1 MLTSAILK
9 KPMQTLLGH
18 VFATLS
24 LLGLSASSVA
34 IAQTNTTTPTTINV
48 TDSILTKNAQRLGVN
63 LGTQNFW
70 DSGLMMRNLAF
81 RNPGFEAETWQSIL
95 HCQFVTANSCTD
107 DNQYTYWPANFLAGA
122 TASFIVGPAAGTT
135 ATVTSSTAAN
145 IGSLG
150 VTIQMSGLSTAPS
163 VGDYIVVRMNVPGN
177 APAGWWT
184 WSTGGATFGTD
195 TTDLSPNTIGK
206 QAVSL
211 NASGAG
217 QGLTFSNFD
226 DGTGGRNFITL
237 SGSYTLSFRAKGI
250 GGGNQVQIT
259 FGRNL
264 FAGSSVNFFSK
275 TLNLTNSWQ
284 DYSYT
289 FQANDTTQPGTLA
302 LQFAL
307 YGSSMLLDDVSLSE
321 VAAPNNPTVYRNSVL
336 QTLQA
341 LQPGTIRYM
350 DGGRNWGS
358 SIDNLLTPD
367 FARLRAGYSNLGS
380 EQDDMAMGL
389 HDFLVLCQTVGAD
402 PWFTMPTGMTT
413 QEMSNLMD
421 YFGGS
426 TSTVY
431 GARRAALGQT
441 APWTTVFGTIHLE
454 FGNEVWN
461 TANPGASMTDAASYG
476 KRAGVIFST
485 AKASPSYSPKSFDF
499 IQDGFEA
506 VTYWTQTALANSNDY
521 DTVDVA
527 TYNFANFNDASSVE
541 NIFGPMLSEP
551 EWFNSN
557 STGATAQQASI
568 AATASRPAHLAVY
581 ETNMG
586 AIAGTT
592 TQAQNNSALPSLGA
606 GLAVAANM
614 LLAQRDLGVTVQ
626 NMFSLEG
633 YNTGFNSTA
642 SSPATT
648 SPIWGVTIDM
658 GGPTN
663 LRRPMFLSEEL
674 ANRAI
679 LPTMFATTQTGANP
693 TWNQAFTTN
702 DNFSLPNAHYI
713 QSFAYSDGTTQ
724 NLILL
729 NLSRT
734 SALPVNFA
742 GLNAPLGAAT
752 ISTLTAAAIDSTNES
767 QSNVAIT
774 STSATLAA
782 NTVLSLPAY
791 SMTVVSTAAPVV
803 PVMVYSVKVACAN
816 TALSPTQT
824 TSCTGTV
831 AGQGSYNAGV
841 TWSTNQGTV
850 SSTGAYTAPA
860 TLPASGNAVITA
872 TSVGDTT
879 KSGSYTLTL
888 APNTI
893 TSVAATCPATTI
905 AQGNNLTC
913 AATVKGTGGYSTALT
928 WSVSSGS
935 ITPTGILTVPTTGS
949 TLTVTATSV
958 QDPTK
963 SSKVTLAVT
972 PVLTMTQPTATV
984 TATTAT
990 VSWTINMPANSAVAY
1005 ALTPGGAG
1013 YSTPY
1018 NPSTTT
1024 SPSLTITG
1032 LQPSTTYYLSPYSF
1046 VNGQTAAKSLTIR
1059 TNSSNSTVAS
1069 VAVACPGG
1077 ALTGGSS
1084 TTCAATVAGTGSYAS
1099 TVNWTASVGT
1109 ITPGGVLTIPA
1120 STTATAVTVTAT
1132 STQDATK
1139 SASTVVSITPPST
1152 ITGVSVACAAT
1163 TVWASSTTNCASSV
1177 TGTNGFSSSV
1187 TWSASGGSIN
1197 SAGVLTVPATGAT
1210 VTVTATS
1217 TQDPTKS
1224 GSTTLTVTPALAI
1237 TGTPSI
1243 SVTSTTIT
1251 VSWAVN
1257 NAQAHNGLFYG
1268 TTPAMGGITN
1278 YDPNATASPS
1288 YTLTGL
1294 TPGTTYYLAALSFV
1308 GTQSVTKPLT
1318 ATTSP
1323 SAAVSSVSVRCPL
1336 LTLVAGNSAA
1346 CSAVVA
1352 GTGSY
1357 SSAVTWSTSAG
1368 TINPNGLLTTSSTIT
1383 SPTTA
1388 IVTATSTQDP
1398 TKSASATITIN
1409 PAPSITS
1416 VIPTCAAASIVPSAS
1431 TACTVAVA
1439 GTGSYSPAVTWS
1451 ASAGTIS
1458 PTGVLTA
1465 PAAEGT
1471 VTVTATSVQD
1481 PTKSAS
1487 TTVQVKQILAIV
1499 NPIISATSTTI
1510 VVSWTVTEV
1519 AVNGVRHDNG
1529 PGTAWTEIR
1538 NNTPSATPTFT
1549 LSGLTPGTTYNGVIY
1564 STNSSGTVSQSIT
1577 VTTPLN
1583 QPTNI
1588 KVK

>member
-1 MLTSAILK
+1 MLTSVLLK
-9 KPMQTLLGH
+9 KPLQTLLRH
-18 VFATLS
+18 VFVALP
-24 LLGLSASSVA
+24 LLGLSASSIA
-34 IAQTNTTTPTTINV
+34 IAQTDTTTPTTINV

-70 DSGLMMRNLAF
+70 DSGLIMRNLAF

-95 HCQFVTANSCTD
+95 HCQFVTATSCTD

-122 TASFIVGPAAGTT
+122 TASFIVGPATGST

-145 IGSLG
+145 IGVLG

-177 APAGWWT
+177 AIGGWWSWT
-184 WSTGGATFGTD
+184 TGGATIGTD

-206 QAVSL
+206 QALSL

-217 QGLTFSNFD
+217 QGLTVSNFD
-226 DGTGGRNFITL
+226 DGTGNRNFITL
-237 SGSYTLSFRAKGI
+237 TGAYTLSFRAKGT
-250 GGGNQVQIT
+250 GGANQVQIT

-264 FAGSSVNFFSK
+264 FSGSSVNSFSK
-275 TLNLTNSWQ
+275 TLNLTNTWQ

-307 YGSSMLLDDVSLSE
+307 YGSSMLLDDVALDE
-321 VAAPNNPTVYRNSVL
+321 VAAPNNPTVYRNAVV
-336 QTLQA
+336 QTLET
-341 LQPGTIRYM
+341 LHPGTIRYM

-358 SIDNLLTPD
+358 SIDNLLAPD
-367 FARLRAGYSNLGS
+367 FARQRAGYINISS
-380 EQDDMAMGL
+380 EQDDIAMGL
-389 HDFLVLCQTVGAD
+389 HDFLTLCQTVGAD

-431 GARRAALGQT
+431 GAKRAALGQT
-441 APWTTVFGTIHLE
+441 APWTSVFGTIHLE

-476 KRAGVIFST
+476 KRAGVIFTT

-506 VTYWTQTALANSNDY
+506 VPPWTQTALANSTNY
-521 DTVDVA
+521 DSVDVA
-527 TYNFANFNDASSVE
+527 TYNFGAFNDASSIE
-541 NIFGPMLSEP
+541 NTFGPMLSEP
-551 EWFNSN
+551 EWLNSN
-557 STGATAQQASI
+557 AGGATAQQAAI
-568 AATASRPAHLAVY
+568 AASATRPAHLAVY

-586 AIAGTT
+586 TISGAT
-592 TQAQNNSALPSLGA
+592 TQAQNNADLPSLGA

-626 NMFSLEG
+626 NMFSLNG
-633 YNTGFNSTA
+633 YNTYFSSTA

-648 SPIWGVTIDM
+648 SPIWGVTVDM

-663 LRRPMFLSEEL
+663 LRRPMYLSEEL
-674 ANRAI
+674 ANTAI
-679 LPTMFATTQTGANP
+679 LPTMFATSQTGANP

-702 DNFSLPNAHYI
+702 DNFSLPNAHYL
-713 QSFAYSDGTTQ
+713 QSFAYSDGTKL
-724 NLILL
+724 NLIIL

-742 GLNAPLGAAT
+742 GLNAPLGPVT
-752 ISTLTAAAIDSTNES
+752 IGTLTASAINATNET
-767 QSNVAIT
+767 QTNVAIT
-774 STSATLAA
+774 NTSQTLAA

-791 SMTVVSTAAPVV
+791 SMTVISAAAPVV
-803 PVMVYSVKVACAN
+803 PVMVYSVKVTCAN
-816 TALSPTQT
+816 AALSPNQT
-824 TSCTGTV
+824 SSCTGTV
-831 AGQGSYNAGV
+831 AGQGNYNAGV
-841 TWSTNQGTV
+841 TWSASQGTV
-850 SSTGAYTAPA
+850 SSTGAYTAPS
-860 TLPASGNAVITA
+860 TLPASGNAIITA

-893 TSVAATCPATTI
+893 TSVTATCPATTI

-913 AATVKGTGGYSTALT
+913 AASVKGTGGYSSALT
-928 WSVSSGS
+928 WSVSAGS
-935 ITPTGILTVPTTGS
+935 ITPTGILSAPTTGN
-949 TLTVTATSV
+949 TVTVTATST

-963 SSKVTLAVT
+963 SSKVTLTVT
-972 PVLTMTQPTATV
+972 PVLSMTQPTATV

-990 VSWTINMPANSAVAY
+990 VSWTINMPANSAMGY
-1005 ALTPGGAG
+1005 GMTSGGPG

-1018 NPSTTT
+1018 NPSTTLT
-1024 SPSLTITG
+1024 PSLTITG
-1032 LQPSTTYYLSPYSF
+1032 LQPSTSYSLTPYSF
-1046 VNGQTAAKSLTIR
+1046 VNGQTVSKSITI
-1059 TNSSNSTVAS
+1059 TTSSSNSTITS

-1077 ALTGGSS
+1077 TLTGGSS
-1084 TTCAATVAGTGSYAS
+1084 TTCVATVVGTGSYAS
-1099 TVNWTASVGT
+1099 TVNWSASAGT
-1109 ITPGGVLTIPA
+1109 ITRAGLLSVPA
-1120 STTATAVTVTAT
+1120 TATAVTVTAT
-1132 STQDATK
+1132 STQDPTK
-1139 SASTVVSITPPST
+1139 SASTIVSVTPPPT
-1152 ITGVSVACAAT
+1152 ITGVSVACQAT
-1163 TVWASSTTNCASSV
+1163 TVTASGTTNCASSV
-1177 TGTNGFSSSV
+1177 TGTNNFSSAV
-1187 TWSASGGSIN
+1187 TWSAS
-1197 SAGVLTVPATGAT
+1197 AGTITPAGLLTAPATGTT

-1224 GSTTLTVTPALAI
+1224 AATTLTVTPALAI
-1237 TGTPSI
+1237 TGTPVVSA
-1243 SVTSTTIT
+1243 TSTSIT

-1257 NAQAHNGLFYG
+1257 NAQAHSGVFYG

-1278 YDPNATASPS
+1278 YDPNATSSPS

-1308 GTQSVTKPLT
+1308 GTQSVTSKQLT
-1318 ATTSP
+1318 VTTSP
-1323 SAAVSSVSVRCPL
+1323 AAAVSSVAVRCPAT
-1336 LTLVAGNSAA
+1336 TLVAGNSTA

-1357 SSAVTWSTSAG
+1357 SSTVTWTTTAGSISAA
-1368 TINPNGLLTTSSTIT
+1368 GLLSTAPTIT

-1398 TKSASATITIN
+1398 TKSATAAITIN

-1416 VIPTCAAASIVPSAS
+1416 IVPTCAASSIVPSAS
-1431 TACTVAVA
+1431 TACTAAVA
-1439 GTGSYSPAVTWS
+1439 GTGSYSSAVTWS

-1458 PTGVLTA
+1458 PNGVLTA
-1465 PAAEGT
+1465 PVNEGT

-1481 PTKSAS
+1481 STKSAS

-1499 NPIISATSTTI
+1499 NPIISVTPTTI

-1519 AVNGVRHDNG
+1519 AINGVRHNNG
-1529 PGTAWTEIR
+1529 PGTAWVENR
-1538 NNTPSATPTFT
+1538 NNTPSSTPSFTFT
-1549 LSGLTPGTTYNGVIY
+1549 GLTPGTTYNGVIY
-1564 STNSSGTVSQSIT
+1564 STNSSGTVSQDIT
-1577 VTTPLN
+1577 VTTPLS
-1583 QPTNI
+1583 QPSSTS
-1588 KVK
+1588 VK